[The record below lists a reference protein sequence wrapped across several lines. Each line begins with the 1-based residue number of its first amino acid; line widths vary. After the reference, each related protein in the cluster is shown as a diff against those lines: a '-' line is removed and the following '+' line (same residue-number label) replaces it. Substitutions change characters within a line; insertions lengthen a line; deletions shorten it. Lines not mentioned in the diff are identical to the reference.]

1 MMEYNINYILSGRI
15 SKHDSAF
22 GSMLSSSMTSM
33 RDTVSSMSTLS
44 LSSYLGLEEDPP
56 VPPGATKLSYSV
68 RMSNIKLRLCN
79 TDLDF
84 LDFEVLYQTLKGVT

>member
-1 MMEYNINYILSGRI
+1 MRAKNYYYQLFFFRI

-22 GSMLSSSMTSM
+22 GSMISSSMTSM

-68 RMSNIKLRLCN
+68 RVGNVKMRLCN

-84 LDFEVLYQTLKGVT
+84 LDFEVEKNQL

>member
-1 MMEYNINYILSGRI
+1 
-15 SKHDSAF
+15 
-22 GSMLSSSMTSM
+22 
-33 RDTVSSMSTLS
+33 MSTLS

-84 LDFEVLYQTLKGVT
+84 LDFEVIYETLKGGLRLILISRSTVLRLTV